1 MDNIH
6 TEAPLLLEEDVT
18 DVDSTYDTFS
28 TNYCNLLNKY
38 FPYVKVSRKAIKDKP
53 YITNGIKVSIKTRN
67 KLYKKY
73 LNTPNE
79 TNEAIWKRFRNKTSE
94 TI

>member
-1 MDNIH
+1 M
-6 TEAPLLLEEDVT
+6 T

-53 YITNGIKVSIKTRN
+53 YITNGIKVSIK
-67 KLYKKY
+67 
-73 LNTPNE
+73 PE
-79 TNEAIWKRFRNKTSE
+79 TNYTKNI
-94 TI
+94 